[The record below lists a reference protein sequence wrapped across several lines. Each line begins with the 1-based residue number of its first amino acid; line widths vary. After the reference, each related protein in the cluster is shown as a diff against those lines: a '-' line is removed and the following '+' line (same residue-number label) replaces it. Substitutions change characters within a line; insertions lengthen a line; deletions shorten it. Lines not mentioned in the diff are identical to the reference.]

1 MLKQAIHANRSERGS
16 SLLEALVAIVIFS
29 IGILALI
36 GLQAVSIKN
45 SSDAKYRADAALLA
59 NQIIG
64 QIWVDR
70 ANIAS
75 YAHYDGGTVCN
86 FSNAASGLTAVTD
99 WVAEINRVLPRA
111 SLGNAAIAQIALT
124 TPIANTRQ
132 VAVTIC
138 WQSPQET
145 TPHNFVAT
153 AHISL

>member
-1 MLKQAIHANRSERGS
+1 MLKQAIQSTQGQRGS
-16 SLLEALVAIVIFS
+16 SILEALVAIVLFS
-29 IGILALI
+29 IGLLGLI

-45 SSDAKYRADAALLA
+45 SADAKYRADAALLA

-70 ANIAS
+70 ANIDS
-75 YAHYDGGTVCN
+75 YAHRAGGAVCN
-86 FSNAASGLTAVTD
+86 FGNTVSGLTAVTD

-111 SLGNAAIAQIALT
+111 ALGNAQIAQIALT

-132 VAVTIC
+132 VTVTVC

-145 TPHNFVAT
+145 TPHNFVTT
-153 AHISL
+153 AQINL

>member
-1 MLKQAIHANRSERGS
+1 MLTQAIQSAQGQRGS
-16 SLLEALVAIVIFS
+16 SMLEALVAIVLFS
-29 IGILALI
+29 IGLLGLI

-70 ANIAS
+70 GNIDS
-75 YAHYDGGTVCN
+75 YAHFNGGAACN

-99 WVAEINRVLPRA
+99 WVTEINRVLPRA

-145 TPHNFVAT
+145 SPHNFVAM
-153 AHISL
+153 AHINL